1 MYTLLNHLIF
11 ERYLKIKIMKK
22 VLLTCALLL
31 IAVVSI
37 QAQEKESHTVTV
49 TISGMNVDNGNVYVG
64 LYNSEATFL
73 ATPYKGAIAKVSDKK
88 ATATFRDLSKG
99 VYAVSVYHDEN
110 NNKKMDTNFI
120 GIPKEP
126 IGCSN
131 GAKGFMGPPK
141 YKNAKFKVNKNMVIP
156 VEVE

>member
-1 MYTLLNHLIF
+1 
-11 ERYLKIKIMKK
+11 MKK
-22 VLLTCALLL
+22 VLVTAALLL
-31 IAVVSI
+31 TSI
-37 QAQEKESHTVTV
+37 LSMQAQEKESHAVTV
-49 TISGMNVDNGNVYVG
+49 TISGMNVDKGNVYIA
-64 LYNSEATFL
+64 LYNSEANFL
-73 ATPYKGAIAKVSDKK
+73 ETPYKGAIAKVSDKK
-88 ATATFRDLSKG
+88 ALATFKG
-99 VYAVSVYHDEN
+99 IEKGEYAVSVFHDVN